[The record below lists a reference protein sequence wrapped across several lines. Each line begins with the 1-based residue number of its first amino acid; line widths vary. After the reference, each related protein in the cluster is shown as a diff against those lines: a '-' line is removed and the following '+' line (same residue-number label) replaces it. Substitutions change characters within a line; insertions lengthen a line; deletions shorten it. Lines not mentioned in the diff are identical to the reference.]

1 MTLLKKILPLTAL
14 IAVVLP
20 AGSAMAAPKSK
31 IRFAQA
37 TYVATEGQGTLN
49 VSVTR
54 AARKGPERKNQVSTV
69 RYAITGGSATQG
81 TDYTLS
87 AGQLTFAIGETT
99 KTISIPIIQDTDIEG
114 LETIGL
120 KLSAAS
126 SNALITNPRT
136 AQVLIADD
144 DGPTQVQLV
153 PAAQNVNE
161 SAVSA
166 PFFAVRSGDIT
177 GSASVHYATS
187 DGSAQ
192 EPGDYTST
200 AGDLTFGLAE
210 FSKTINVPIID
221 DSTIEDPENFSVT
234 LSSLTGAT
242 FPNAA
247 ASVTASAT
255 IVDND
260 SPPIFVLDAS
270 SYEVNEDGSVDVTVL
285 RHSNSAAPNP
295 VSVNDVFNVDWAT
308 SDGTATNPA
317 DYLPGADQ
325 ELEFDSTDDA
335 ETITISATSADTQIG
350 LVDDALAEG
359 DESFGLSLSGASNAH
374 APGGTSI
381 EPSIGSPSAAT
392 VTIHDN
398 DSPSGGGEA
407 NPVSGPTGSGGAT
420 TGTGTAGVNS
430 EDQVVLGARVAACGL
445 VVKVAKKQKLLKQK
459 GLKLKLRSGQACK
472 VSLGTTI
479 KQLRSKKAERY
490 AQIVRALRFKGK
502 KTSVA
507 LKPGKATTVTVKF
520 TKKTLKAIKKALQ
533 ARKKLVAT
541 VVVTERDSA
550 SKVKHRTLKITIRR

>member
-1 MTLLKKILPLTAL
+1 MTLKKLLPLVAL
-14 IAVVLP
+14 AALLVP
-20 AGSAMAAPKSK
+20 ANAMAAPKSK
-31 IRFAQA
+31 FRFSQA
-37 TYVATEGQGTLN
+37 TYVTAEGSPAL
-49 VSVTR
+49 SVTVTR
-54 AARKGPERKNQVSTV
+54 SARHGHSRINQASSVNLSV
-69 RYAITGGSATQG
+69 TGGSATQG
-81 TDYTLS
+81 VDYTLTPGPS
-87 AGQLTFAIGETT
+87 KLTFASGETS
-99 KTISIPIIQDTDIEG
+99 KTITVDVAQDTDIEG
-114 LETIGL
+114 VETIGL

-126 SNALITNPRT
+126 RNALITQPRT

-144 DGPTQVQLV
+144 DGPTQVQLA
-153 PAAQNVNE
+153 PASQNVNE
-161 SAVSA
+161 GVGNAQ
-166 PFFAVRSGDIT
+166 FFAVRSGAT
-177 GSASVHYATS
+177 NVTSSVHYATT
-187 DGSAQ
+187 DGSAHQ
-192 EPGDYTST
+192 PGDYTST
-200 AGDLTFGLAE
+200 SGDFTFDPAE
-210 FSKTINVPIID
+210 FVETINVPIAD
-221 DSTIEDPENFSVT
+221 DSVIEDPETFDVT
-234 LSSLTGAT
+234 LSGLTGAT

-247 ASVTASAT
+247 ATMTGTAT

-260 SPPIFVLDAS
+260 SPPIFQLDAS

-285 RHSNSAAPNP
+285 RLGNTAAPNA
-295 VSVNDVFNVDWAT
+295 VSPNDVFNVNWAT
-308 SDGTATNPA
+308 ADGTATNPA
-317 DYLPGADQ
+317 DYLPATDQ
-325 ELEFDSTDDA
+325 QLEFDSTDDA
-335 ETITISATSADTQIG
+335 ETITISASDADTQIG

-374 APGGTSI
+374 APGGSSI

-398 DSPSGGGEA
+398 DTPTGGGDA
-407 NPVSGPTGSGGAT
+407 NPVSGPDGSGGAT
-420 TGTGTAGVNS
+420 TGTGTAGVNGQ
-430 EDQVVLGARVAACGL
+430 DQAVLGARQAACGL

-479 KQLRSKKAERY
+479 KQLRSKKARRY

-507 LKPGKATTVTVKF
+507 LKPGKAKTVTVKF